1 MSAKFHHSTIL
12 AGRRT
17 ADRRSD
23 FIVCGKCAF
32 FPSVHFPHIQR
43 TFGLTSEATPPIA
56 FVEAKL
62 KKCPIYSHFLKENF
76 CIFKIIQ
83 IFVI

>member
-1 MSAKFHHSTIL
+1 
-12 AGRRT
+12 
-17 ADRRSD
+17 
-23 FIVCGKCAF
+23 
-32 FPSVHFPHIQR
+32 VHFPHIQR